1 MAYCKGEINKKIK
14 VKQTETKI
22 ASGHTERQ
30 MSEEISRLSL
40 HVRATAIDSN
50 VTVRA
55 PSGDMYVRTKSYVML
70 KSYVI
75 RRKTNPKIFAAL
87 RVVKV
92 PEW

>member
-40 HVRATAIDSN
+40 SEM
-50 VTVRA
+50 
-55 PSGDMYVRTKSYVML
+55 G
-70 KSYVI
+70 
-75 RRKTNPKIFAAL
+75 
-87 RVVKV
+87 
-92 PEW
+92 